1 MSDALSFTV
10 VDETSFEEIP
20 TPAAPGARC
29 LTCDYWERQDG
40 HREAS
45 ESSTAHNLKLSRL
58 MAGARVAGAY
68 GMLAWQTDAT
78 GDRVAV
84 GWAQFGPLAA
94 YPRALSIR
102 ERYPELPDSQ
112 APWVVTCLQVVPG
125 TPERE
130 TTGAALL
137 SAVCDELDRRGITA
151 VEAYPETV
159 ADPWIPSP
167 GPAAV
172 YAAAGFERAAGD
184 DRYPVMRRELGGA
197 TEIGWA
203 DLLSASK
210 PADEGDDWPLPL
222 PRGRSEDDLFRLP
235 EKPKRP
241 NPFGDD

>member
-45 ESSTAHNLKLSRL
+45 ESSTAHDLKLSRL

-197 TEIGWA
+197 TEIGWG

-210 PADEGDDWPLPL
+210 PADESDAWPLPL
-222 PRGRSEDDLFRLP
+222 PKSRSEDDLFRLP